1 MGKVAYNALG
11 LLGDL
16 LVTVGIVAGL
26 FAAWQVFY
34 TDWEVKSVQE
44 EALESFY
51 SSIPAPTAPEEQN
64 GGSGDGVGIIRTSVP
79 PVPSKPAEGDIF
91 AVLHVPAWGDDWSV
105 PIAEGTDWRDVLNQG
120 YAGRYE
126 STSLPG
132 EDGNFALAGH
142 RTSYGSIF
150 KGVEDLKPGDEII
163 VETTENYYV
172 YEIYDTAIVHPEQGE
187 VILPVPNQL
196 DAEPAE
202 GEQYITLTTCHPM
215 YGFSERYIIWGE
227 FNYWMDRV
235 DGAPPALLSSS
246 SNGDDS

>member
-1 MGKVAYNALG
+1 MKKIAYNTLG

-16 LVTVGIVAGL
+16 LVTVGLVAGL

-34 TDWEVKSVQE
+34 TDWEVQSVQE

-51 SSIPAPTAPEEQN
+51 GSLPSSGAQE
-64 GGSGDGVGIIRTSVP
+64 GGSGSGIGIVRTDAP
-79 PVPSKPAEGDIF
+79 PVPSEPVEGDIF

-105 PIAEGTDWRDVLNQG
+105 PIAEGTDWKEVLNQG

-132 EDGNFALAGH
+132 EDGNLALAGH

-150 KGVEDLKPGDEII
+150 KGVEDLKAGDEII
-163 VETTENYYV
+163 VETVETYYV
-172 YEIYDTAIVHPEQGE
+172 YTIYDTAIVHPEQGE

-196 DAEPAE
+196 GVEPEE
-202 GEQYITLTTCHPM
+202 GEHYITLTTCHPM

-227 FNYWMDRV
+227 FDYWMDRD
-235 DGAPPALLSSS
+235 DGAPASLITNV
-246 SNGDDS
+246 NGDDD